1 MLAVNAAKDSTDLVA
16 KMRAY
21 HHKAQAPGD
30 RRQQS
35 HCNWGLDLVKGVV
48 INNLE
53 AGVIEPAMSK
63 IKMIQVN
70 IIQKVHIQYRFASLG
85 YFGVFIEPI
94 FFSSDSLQLKRL

>member
-16 KMRAY
+16 KMRSY

-35 HCNWGLDLVKGVV
+35 HCNWGLDLVKGVIV
-48 INNLE
+48 NNLE

-63 IKMIQVN
+63 IKMIQVD
-70 IIQKVHIQYRFASLG
+70 IIQKIHI
-85 YFGVFIEPI
+85 
-94 FFSSDSLQLKRL
+94 K

>member
-16 KMRAY
+16 KMRSY

-35 HCNWGLDLVKGVV
+35 HCNWGLDLVKGVIV
-48 INNLE
+48 NNLE

-63 IKMIQVN
+63 IKMIQVD
-70 IIQKVHIQYRFASLG
+70 IIQKIHIQQLLG
-85 YFGVFIEPI
+85 GLV
-94 FFSSDSLQLKRL
+94 